1 MAFMSALSTFVA
13 QNMGAGNY
21 KQARQALFSA
31 QGISIC
37 FGVAMFLATFFAG
50 GALASVFD
58 NDPAVVEAARL
69 YLRGSSVE
77 YLLISFTFCF
87 LGYFNGREYT
97 AFVMA
102 QGLFSAFAVRVP
114 CPISSAACP
123 TPASFSSVWRCRCRR

>member
-1 MAFMSALSTFVA
+1 M
-13 QNMGAGNY
+13 
-21 KQARQALFSA
+21 
-31 QGISIC
+31 
-37 FGVAMFLATFFAG
+37 
-50 GALASVFD
+50 
-58 NDPAVVEAARL
+58 VEAARL

-114 CPISSAACP
+114 LSYFLSRLPDASVFLISLAVPVSAVMNLTLCLLC
-123 TPASFSSVWRCRCRR
+123 FFWLRRRDKQRGLE